1 MNATLS
7 AFQKFW
13 AGLALAIF
21 IYYAQGI
28 FMSAVFPRS
37 PLTIVGMGQVT
48 VKPEKVSFIVTHI
61 AKSLDPITAIDEGD
75 VAIKVLIDKAKAVA
89 GEDAEIKTS
98 FYQILPSSSGSIT
111 TYQVANAFSI
121 STTKIAKTNDL
132 IHELYR
138 FGASSIS
145 DVIFTGTD
153 KEKTEQDARKAAVKD
168 ADKQAQAIA
177 KAAGKR
183 VGKIISI
190 TDDNA
195 EATSTIGKSSDTK
208 AVNYALLGEI
218 EVTKRV
224 SLVYE
229 IW

>member
-1 MNATLS
+1 MINLS
-7 AFQKFW
+7 TWQKFW

-21 IYYAQGI
+21 IYYAQGLFRTAI
-28 FMSAVFPRS
+28 FPNS
-37 PLTIVGMGQVT
+37 PLTVVGVGQIT
-48 VKPEKVSFIVTHI
+48 VKPEKISFIVTHV
-61 AKSLDPITAIDEGD
+61 ARSLDPITAIDEGD
-75 VAIKVLIDKAKAVA
+75 VAIKVLIDKAKAIA

-98 FYQILPSSSGSIT
+98 FYQILPSSSGSVT
-111 TYQVANAFSI
+111 TYQVANAFSLSTNKI
-121 STTKIAKTNDL
+121 SKASDL

-138 FGASSIS
+138 FGASTIS
-145 DVIFTGTD
+145 DVTFTGTD
-153 KEKTEQDARKAAVKD
+153 KDKTEQDARKAAVKD
-168 ADKQAQAIA
+168 AGKQARAIA

-195 EATSTIGKSSDTK
+195 GATSTIGKSSDTK
-208 AVNYALLGEI
+208 AVNYSLLGEI